1 MLCLAYACVVV
12 AVVPL
17 AAVLL
22 YVIVKGAGAWDR
34 EFFTGLPTLF
44 GSGGGV
50 ANGIVGTLIT
60 VALASAIGIPFGVM
74 AGIYLSE
81 YGRGWLG
88 ALIRFVADTMTGIPS
103 IVAGIFVYGLVVLNL
118 GGYSGF
124 AGALSLAILM
134 IPVIARS
141 TEGVVRLVPD
151 SIREASLA
159 LGVPRWKTTLRVVV
173 PAALGG
179 ILTGILLSVARVA
192 GETAPLLFTAFG
204 SDYFNLDPFKGPMP
218 ELPIQ
223 IYNAARSAYPGVI
236 QVGWGAALLLVLM
249 VLVAN
254 LTARVIFR
262 GRGTGAGF

>member
-1 MLCLAYACVVV
+1 MTALAAASVVV
-12 AVVPL
+12 ALVPL
-17 AAVLL
+17 AAVLF
-22 YVIVKGAGAWDR
+22 YVAFKGAAAWNK

-60 VALASAIGIPFGVM
+60 VALASIIGIPIGVM

-81 YGRGWLG
+81 YGTGRLG
-88 ALIRFVADTMTGIPS
+88 SLIRFVADTMTGIPS
-103 IVAGIFVYGLVVLNL
+103 IVAGIFIYGLVVLNT

-151 SIREASLA
+151 SIREASLG
-159 LGVPRWKTTLRVVV
+159 LGIPRWKTIVRVVV
-173 PAALGG
+173 PSALNG
-179 ILTGILLSVARVA
+179 IVTGVLLSVARVA

-204 SDYFNLDPFKGPMP
+204 SDYFNLNPFKGPMP
-218 ELPIQ
+218 ELPLQ
-223 IYNAARSAYPGVI
+223 VYNAARSAYQGVI

-254 LTARVIFR
+254 LLARLAFR
-262 GRGTGAGF
+262 SPGGGR